1 MKTDDEWRNTVAYT
15 IYLPASGKKNLII
28 QFPLS
33 TDDDDDDDDAGDAI
47 YRGRR
52 LHCRLNFIILL

>member
-33 TDDDDDDDDAGDAI
+33 TDDDDDDDF
-47 YRGRR
+47 RCR